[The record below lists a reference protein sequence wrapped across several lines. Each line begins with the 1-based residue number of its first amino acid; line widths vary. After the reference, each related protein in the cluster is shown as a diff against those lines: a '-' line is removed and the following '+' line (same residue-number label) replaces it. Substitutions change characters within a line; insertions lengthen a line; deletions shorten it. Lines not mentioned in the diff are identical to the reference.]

1 MCGQNVPKTRKVRID
16 GAILSV
22 CPKCEKFGTPIE
34 EYRTS
39 YESEQV
45 PIPQKKVSAVNNATQ
60 VKSNL
65 KNKHKSSEK
74 LDIESLE
81 IVPDYN
87 IIIRETRE
95 KMGISQEE
103 LADKLKEKRTLIYSI
118 ERGKIKPDIKLAKK
132 LETFLKVKIIEKV

>member
-1 MCGQNVPKTRKVRID
+1 MCGQNVAKTRKVKID

-39 YESEQV
+39 YETDQV
-45 PIPQKKVSAVNNATQ
+45 QITQKKVSATNKVTPA
-60 VKSNL
+60 KSNL
-65 KNKHKSSEK
+65 KNKHKNSEK
-74 LDIESLE
+74 LDVESME

-95 KMGISQEE
+95 KMGISQDE

-132 LETFLKVKIIEKV
+132 LETFLKIKIIEKV